1 VRSFRSLLV
10 SMLVAA
16 LIAVAAVALLAHSAK
31 DQMAGQ
37 ANRVYVAKDVT
48 ADILPPPMYLIEM
61 RLVASQ
67 GVEGTMPAATVRAEF
82 ERLRGEYQAR
92 VDHWVA
98 NPPYGLEAQLLGAQH
113 TAAQALIE
121 AMDKDFLPLLLA
133 GDAEGARAA
142 LFRAHELY
150 STHRRGVDQ
159 TVTASVAFANEE
171 MAAFEAVTVWTRNA
185 NFIAVGTT
193 VVLLVGILLLIRRRI
208 NTTLGGEP
216 EALAEATATLAA
228 GNLTHRIDV
237 SYPNSMAASLEKMRV
252 DLGRIIEDTRRS
264 ADEVLIAA
272 REIELGTQDLGQ
284 RTEQQAGSLEETAS
298 AMEQLNGSVRDNAQN
313 ATKASELA
321 TGASTVA
328 ERGGHDVQRVVATM
342 DEIQQNSKR
351 IAEIIAVIDEIAF
364 QTNLLALNAAVEA
377 ARAGEQGRGFAVVA
391 GEVGALAQRSAQA
404 AREIKGL
411 IQTSVQNV
419 EGGAQQVNSA
429 GRTMAEIVARVR
441 EVSELIQDIARATQ
455 EQSIGLSNVNESMM
469 DVDKTTQQNAALVEE
484 STAAAISLRSQ
495 AAKLVEGVA
504 QFRLEGAS
512 HGPAAGSHGTQ
523 RRDSGASMASR
534 PVAGDAQRAAA

>member
-1 VRSFRSLLV
+1 
-10 SMLVAA
+10 MLAAA
-16 LIAVAAVALLAHSAK
+16 LIAVAALSLLAHSAK
-31 DQMAGQ
+31 SQLADQAT
-37 ANRVYVAKDVT
+37 RVYVAKDVT

-67 GVEGTMPAATVRAEF
+67 GLEGSMPVATVRSEF
-82 ERLRGEYQAR
+82 DRLRSEYQAR
-92 VDHWVA
+92 VTHWTN
-98 NPPYGLEAQLLGAQH
+98 NPPYGLEAQLLGEQH
-113 TAAQALIE
+113 AAAGAFIN
-121 AMDKDFLPLLLA
+121 AMERDFLPQLVS
-133 GDAEGARAA
+133 GDAAGARAA
-142 LFRAHELY
+142 LFRAHDLY
-150 STHRRGVDQ
+150 IAHRRGVDQ
-159 TVTASVAFANEE
+159 TVTASVAFANDE
-171 MAAFEAVTVWTRNA
+171 MAAFDSVKAWTRNA
-185 NFIAVGTT
+185 NFIAVATT
-193 VVLLVGILLLIRRRI
+193 IALLVAILLLIRRRI

-216 EALAEATATLAA
+216 EALAEASASLAS
-228 GNLTHRIDV
+228 GNLTHRIAA
-237 SYPNSMAASLEKMRV
+237 SHPGSIAASLEKMRV
-252 DLGRIIEDTRRS
+252 DLGRIFEDTRRS

-298 AMEQLNGSVRDNAQN
+298 AMEQLNGSVRDNALN

-321 TGASTVA
+321 AGASTVA
-328 ERGGHDVQRVVATM
+328 ERGGSDVQRVVATM
-342 DEIQQNSKR
+342 EQIQQNSTR

-419 EGGAQQVNSA
+419 TGGAQQVNSA

-441 EVSELIQDIARATQ
+441 EVSELIQDIARASK
-455 EQSIGLSNVNESMM
+455 EQSIGLSNVNESML
-469 DVDKTTQQNAALVEE
+469 DVDKTTQQNAALVEQ
-484 STAAAISLRSQ
+484 STAAAISLRAQ

-504 QFRLEGAS
+504 QFQLEGAV
-512 HGPAAGSHGTQ
+512 HGPAAASRNTSRADG
-523 RRDSGASMASR
+523 GASLPFQS
-534 PVAGDAQRAAA
+534 AGHEARRAAA

>member
-1 VRSFRSLLV
+1 MSTFRSLLIA
-10 SMLVAA
+10 MLAAA
-16 LIAVAAVALLAHSAK
+16 LVAVAAISLLAHSAQTQLA
-31 DQMAGQ
+31 DQ

-61 RLVASQ
+61 RLIASQ
-67 GVEGTMPAATVRAEF
+67 GVEGSMPVATVRSEF

-92 VDHWVA
+92 VEHWTA
-98 NPPYGLEAQLLGAQH
+98 NPPYGLESTLLGEQH
-113 TAAQALIE
+113 AAAGKFIE
-121 AMDKDFLPLLLA
+121 AMERDFLPKLTA
-133 GDAEGARAA
+133 GDAAAARAA
-142 LFRAHELY
+142 LFRAHDLY
-150 STHRRGVDQ
+150 LAHRRGVDQ
-159 TVTASVAFANEE
+159 TVTASVAFADDEI
-171 MAAFEAVTVWTRNA
+171 AAFAAVKSWTRNA
-185 NFIAVGTT
+185 NFVAVGAT
-193 VVLLVGILLLIRRRI
+193 VALLCTILLLIRRRI
-208 NTTLGGEP
+208 ATTLGGEP
-216 EALAEATATLAA
+216 EALASAAASLAA
-228 GNLTHRIDV
+228 GNLTHGIATTQ
-237 SYPNSMAASLEKMRV
+237 SGSMADSLEKMRV

-298 AMEQLNGSVRDNAQN
+298 AMEELNGSVRDNAQN
-313 ATKASELA
+313 AGKASELA
-321 TGASTVA
+321 TGAATVA
-328 ERGGHDVQRVVATM
+328 ERGGTDVQRVVATM

-455 EQSIGLSNVNESMM
+455 EQSIGLSNVNDSML
-469 DVDKTTQQNAALVEE
+469 DVDKTTQQNAALVEQ

-495 AAKLVEGVA
+495 AAKLVEGVS
-504 QFRLEGAS
+504 QFQL
-512 HGPAAGSHGTQ
+512 
-523 RRDSGASMASR
+523 D
-534 PVAGDAQRAAA
+534 GDAPTVGTRRGARPSGVAATAPGTAEPQRAAA

>member
-1 VRSFRSLLV
+1 
-10 SMLVAA
+10 MLVAA

-121 AMDKDFLPLLLA
+121 AMEKDFLPLLLA

>member
-1 VRSFRSLLV
+1 
-10 SMLVAA
+10 MLVAA
-16 LIAVAAVALLAHSAK
+16 LAAAAGLALLAHSAK
-31 DQMAGQ
+31 TRLADQ

-61 RLVASQ
+61 RLIASQ
-67 GVEGTMPAATVRAEF
+67 GVEGSMPVERVRSEF

-92 VDHWVA
+92 VDHWRA
-98 NPPYGLEAQLLGAQH
+98 NAPYGLEAQLLGAQH
-113 TAAQALIE
+113 DEARKLIE
-121 AMDKDFLPLLLA
+121 AMEKDFLPKLEA
-133 GDAEGARAA
+133 GDAAAARAA
-142 LFRAHELY
+142 LFRAHDLY
-150 STHRRGVDQ
+150 VAHRRGVDQ
-159 TVTASVAFANEE
+159 TVTASVAFANDEL
-171 MAAFEAVTVWTRNA
+171 AAFGTVTSQARLA
-185 NFIAVGTT
+185 NFVAVG
-193 VVLLVGILLLIRRRI
+193 VAVALLVAILLLIRRRI
-208 NTTLGGEP
+208 NTTLGSEP
-216 EALAEATATLAA
+216 EALAAAAASLAS
-228 GNLTHRIDV
+228 GNLTHPIAA
-237 SYPNSMAASLEKMRV
+237 SHPGSMADSLEKMRSN
-252 DLGRIIEDTRRS
+252 LGRIIEDTRRS
-264 ADEVLIAA
+264 ADEVLIAS

-284 RTEQQAGSLEETAS
+284 RTEQQAGALEETAS
-298 AMEQLNGSVRDNAQN
+298 AMEELNGSVRDNAQN
-313 ATKASELA
+313 AGKASELA
-321 TGASTVA
+321 AGASTVA
-328 ERGGHDVQRVVATM
+328 ERGGSDVQRVVATM

-419 EGGAQQVNSA
+419 EGGAQQVASA

-455 EQSIGLSNVNESMM
+455 EQSVGLSNVNDSML
-469 DVDKTTQQNAALVEE
+469 DVDKTTQQNAALVEQ

-504 QFRLEGAS
+504 QFRLEGDA
-512 HGPAAGSHGTQ
+512 PATGSAPEPQ
-523 RRDSGASMASR
+523 RSE
-534 PVAGDAQRAAA
+534 QRAGGNHSSASLQGARRAA